1 MNAPLPIPKAL
12 LKRLEKVAADSR
24 KSASAVAKEAIAVH
38 VAYLESRKKAIEAGI
53 ESGKREG
60 YLSTEEVLMRFN
72 KKRAAI
78 AGKKTKVIIVSDPI
92 SRVTPLVRALVRAP
106 LFTVR
111 VDGVVRFHFLMNP
124 HCSAE
129 IIMFSPI
136 YLICSSVFSTPLTP
150 MLLDQT
156 SIIC

>member
-78 AGKKTKVIIVSDPI
+78 TGKKPK
-92 SRVTPLVRALVRAP
+92 
-106 LFTVR
+106 
-111 VDGVVRFHFLMNP
+111 
-124 HCSAE
+124 
-129 IIMFSPI
+129 
-136 YLICSSVFSTPLTP
+136 
-150 MLLDQT
+150 
-156 SIIC
+156 